1 MQLSGSVT
9 VLSDSS
15 DTLFDNICTVIFFFF
30 LQNTFNSP
38 LVYITEN
45 GFAQVG
51 ALQMEDVQRSGF
63 YRDTIQEVEKGIFV
77 ESLWMSADWMY
88 VHSSRD

>member
-9 VLSDSS
+9 VLSDSRG
-15 DTLFDNICTVIFFFF
+15 TLFDNISTVIFFF

-38 LVYITEN
+38 VVYITEN

-51 ALQMEDVQRSGF
+51 PLQMEDVQRSEF

-77 ESLWMSADWMY
+77 ESLWMSAD
-88 VHSSRD
+88 